1 MNKLN
6 PFKWFVLQNFPFIEA
21 DFDALTNYELMC
33 KVVEYLNETIA
44 KTNELG
50 NQVEVLTNW
59 FNNLDVQDEINNKLD
74 EMAESGELTDIIA
87 QYLQLAGLLCYNSVS
102 DMKSAENLVNGSFA
116 RTFGYYSAND
126 GGSAL
131 YKIREVTNQD
141 VEDDMFIIALNNP
154 ELVAELVV
162 ENSELNME
170 QVGAKNSVS
179 SFDCTPIFEAVIK
192 KALDTKAFSSIFFP
206 SGKFYFLTNLNLN
219 SQSIDFKGLT
229 IRGAGRNYTGN
240 MPGTVIYYNGANDTY
255 FINFKKVSNCNFK
268 DFKICG
274 TNSNKCFEINDDCIL
289 TNFNNIEFAG
299 FLNHVWIKSYTG
311 YLRFEECTFD
321 NHLNGCEGVIINQ
334 HYTDGRPTTGS
345 INSEYI
351 YFIRCNM
358 DSHFES
364 AKHLV
369 IHEASFLYIDEC
381 DLCNTTD
388 TAIYMDSTGWGGIL
402 DDIFITHCSF
412 ARNTHHIYI
421 ETGTGECRGIQITD
435 NHYLRHLQADTTE
448 SIIKVVGNSTSP
460 VWYSKIS
467 GTCDSYANATRAIDL
482 AYAKYFDIDING
494 DIYPVHRDEH
504 CFARRYDK
512 YELGTKPSI
521 EYITP
526 SNVTVSDNVISYD
539 FSDIL
544 PDTEPCQIAVN
555 GTINPSGI
563 YVSALCLYGSRYGM
577 KVASWTGAN
586 VSAVT
591 FTGRK
596 INVTCSSFTP
606 LTSLDNI
613 KFLKMK

>member
-1 MNKLN
+1 MNKLS
-6 PFKWFVLQNFPFIEA
+6 PFRWFVLQNFPFIEA

-33 KVVEYLNETIA
+33 KIVEYLNKTID

-126 GGSAL
+126 GGASL

-170 QVGAKNSVS
+170 QVGAKNGVS
-179 SFDCTPIFEAVIK
+179 SFDCSPIFEAVIK

-219 SQSIDFKGLT
+219 SQGIDFNGLT
-229 IRGAGRNYTGN
+229 IHGAGRNYTGN
-240 MPGTVIYYNGANDTY
+240 MPGTVLYYFGSNNTY
-255 FINFKKVSNCNFK
+255 FINFKKISNANFK
-268 DFKICG
+268 DLKIVG
-274 TNSNKCFEINDDCIL
+274 NGANKCFEINNNCIL
-289 TNFNNIEFAG
+289 TNFNNIEFTG
-299 FLNHVWIKSYTG
+299 FTNHVWIKLYTG

-321 NHLNGCEGVIINQ
+321 NTIDGTEGVIINQ
-334 HYTDGRPTTGS
+334 HYTDGRTTTGE

-358 DSHFES
+358 DAHFHS
-364 AKHLV
+364 AKHIL
-369 IHEASFLYIDEC
+369 IHEASFLYIDQC

-402 DDIFITHCSF
+402 DDIFITNCSF
-412 ARNTHHIYI
+412 ARNKQHIYV
-421 ETGTGECRGIQITD
+421 ETGTGECRGLQITD
-435 NHYLRHLQADTTE
+435 NHYLRHLQEDTNE
-448 SIIKVVGNSTSP
+448 SIIKIRGNANSK
-460 VWYSKIS
+460 VWYGKIT
-467 GTCDSYANATRAIDL
+467 GACDSYANATRALDFE
-482 AYAKYFDIDING
+482 YATYFDVDISG
-494 DIYPVHRDEH
+494 DIYPS
-504 CFARRYDK
+504 RRENSYIRFYNK
-512 YELGTKPSI
+512 YRPGTNPDI

-526 SNVTVSDNVISYD
+526 NNVTVEGNVITYD
-539 FSDIL
+539 LTDSL
-544 PDTEPCQIAVN
+544 SDTECCQIAVN
-555 GTINPSGI
+555 GTMNSGGLFI
-563 YVSALCLYGSRYGM
+563 SALCLYASRYSA
-577 KVASWTGAN
+577 KVASWTGTN
-586 VSAVT
+586 ISGVT
-591 FTGRK
+591 FAQRK
-596 INVTCSSFTP
+596 IKITCDTFAPS
-606 LTSLDNI
+606 TSLTDI
-613 KFLKMK
+613 KFIKIK